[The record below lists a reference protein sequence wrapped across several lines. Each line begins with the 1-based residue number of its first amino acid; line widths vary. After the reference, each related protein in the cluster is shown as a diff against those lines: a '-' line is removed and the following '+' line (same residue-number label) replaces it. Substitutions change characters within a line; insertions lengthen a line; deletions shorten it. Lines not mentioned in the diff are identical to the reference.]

1 MSTGILRTSGPDI
14 VDAAG
19 NPVRLRGTA
28 LGGWM
33 LMENFMN
40 GFPGREHQIRAALL
54 KVLGQ
59 EKYDFFFDKF
69 LEYFFTDKDADFLKS
84 VNFNCVRLSFNYR
97 HFEDDMNPFV
107 IKEEGF
113 KHLDRAI
120 EICSRFG
127 IYTILDL
134 HSAPGGQNQD
144 WHSDNPTGYA
154 AFWDHKHF
162 QDRVVNLW
170 QVFAKRYRGNPWVAG
185 YNPLNEPADVE
196 WSRLLSFYDRIV
208 PAIREVDPD
217 HILFLEGNTF
227 SMDFSGFSSVFPN
240 SVYAVHDYCGFG
252 FPNRIGRYQ
261 GSSDQDAYIRQMYDR
276 KVAFM
281 KEHNVPIWNG
291 RLSGEFGPIYEREEY
306 NPDWKVHNDERY
318 DMLDR
323 QMAIYTSEGVAW
335 SIWAYK
341 DVNVMGMTYLS
352 PDSPWLKLLGP
363 MIRKKRDL
371 AVDSW
376 AYDDA
381 HLQPGLFGPLHKWFE
396 DNVPAKYNKK
406 YPWQWRM
413 HMHVFRGI
421 RGITMA
427 EYMIPEWA
435 DYFRDKSFEELD
447 ELAASWKYENCCQR
461 ERLNEILRLYAPM
474 EPEDK
479 RLEGKVIQSVVEDEE
494 GKPKETVSGVGVFEL
509 SPEEK
514 AKKLAQANGTAAP
527 AS

>member
-1 MSTGILRTSGPDI
+1 MSTGFLKTSGAKI
-14 VDAAG
+14 VDANG
-19 NPVRLRGTA
+19 NEVLLRGTT

-33 LMENFMN
+33 MMENFMN
-40 GFPGREHQIRAALL
+40 GFPGREHQIRDALE
-54 KVLGQ
+54 KVLGK
-59 EKYDFFFDKF
+59 EKRDFFFDKF
-69 LEYFFTDKDADFLKS
+69 LEYFFTEKDAEFFVSLG
-84 VNFNCVRLSFNYR
+84 FNCVRLSFNYH

-120 EICSRFG
+120 DICSKYG

-144 WHSDNPTGYA
+144 WHCDNPTGYA

-170 QVFAKRYRGNPWVAG
+170 EVLAKRYGSNPWIAG
-185 YNPLNEPADVE
+185 FNPVNEPADVE
-196 WSRLLSFYDRIV
+196 WTRLLAFYDRIV
-208 PAIREVDPD
+208 PAIRNIDSN

-227 SMDFSGFSSVFPN
+227 SMDFSGFSKVFPN
-240 SVYAVHDYCGFG
+240 TVYAIHDYCGFG

-261 GSSDQDAYIRQMYDR
+261 GEPEQDAYIRRMYDR
-276 KVAFM
+276 KVEFM
-281 KEHNVPIWNG
+281 NKHNVPVWN
-291 RLSGEFGPIYEREEY
+291 GEFGPIYERADH
-306 NPDWKVHNDERY
+306 NPEWEVQNDERY
-318 DMLDR
+318 NMLDK
-323 QMAIYTSEGVAW
+323 QMAIYTSESIAW

-341 DVNVMGMTYLS
+341 DINIMGLTYVS
-352 PDSPWLKLLGP
+352 PDSAWMKLLGP
-363 MIRKKRDL
+363 IIKKKRDL

-381 HLQPGLFGPLHKWFE
+381 HLQEGLFGPLHKWFE
-396 DNVPAKYNKK
+396 DNVPAQYNKK

-435 DYFRDKSFEELD
+435 DYFKNKSFEELD
-447 ELAASWKYENCCQR
+447 EIAASWKFENCMQR
-461 ERLNEILRLYAPM
+461 ERLNQLLRLYAPM
-474 EPEDK
+474 KADDT
-479 RLEGKVIQSVVEDEE
+479 RLEGKVIPSESARGVAQV
-494 GKPKETVSGVGVFEL
+494 KETVSGVGVFEL

-514 AKKLAQANGTAAP
+514 AKQTQVAVQP
-527 AS
+527 VPVSV

>member
-1 MSTGILRTSGPDI
+1 MSQTLKTDGARI
-14 VDAAG
+14 VDSNG
-19 NPVRLRGTA
+19 NAVLLRGTA

-40 GFPGREHQIRAALL
+40 GFPGRECQIRGALL
-54 KVLGQ
+54 KVLGK
-59 EKYDFFFDKF
+59 EKCEFFFDKF
-69 LEYFFTDKDADFLKS
+69 LEYFFTDKDAEFLAS
-84 VNFNCVRLSFNYR
+84 IGFNCLRLSLNYH

-113 KHLDRAI
+113 KHVDRVI
-120 EICSRFG
+120 DICARHN
-127 IYTILDL
+127 IYTIIDMHAL
-134 HSAPGGQNQD
+134 PGGQNQD

-162 QDRVVNLW
+162 QDRAVNLW
-170 QVFAKRYRGNPWVAG
+170 EHIAKRYKGNPWIAG
-185 YNPLNEPADVE
+185 YNPMNEPADSE
-196 WSRLLSFYDRIV
+196 WTRLLAFYDRIV
-208 PAIREVDPD
+208 PAIRNIDPD

-227 SMDFSGFSSVFPN
+227 SMDFTGFDKVFSN
-240 SVYAVHDYCGFG
+240 SVYAIHDYCGFG

-261 GSSDQDAYIRQMYDR
+261 GLQEQDAYIRRMYDR

-291 RLSGEFGPIYEREEY
+291 EFGPIYEREEY
-306 NPDWKVHNDERY
+306 NQDWEVHNNERY

-323 QMAIYTSEGVAW
+323 QLSIYTSESIAW

-341 DVNVMGMTYLS
+341 DINVMGMTYVS
-352 PDSPWLKLLGP
+352 PDSAWLKLLGP
-363 MIRKKRDL
+363 MINKKREL

-381 HLQPGLFGPLHKWFE
+381 HLQDGLFSPLHQWFE
-396 DNVPAKYNKK
+396 NNIPAKHSKK

-427 EYMIPEWA
+427 EYLIPEWA
-435 DYFRDKSFEELD
+435 EYFRGKSFEELD
-447 ELAASWKYENCCQR
+447 ELAASWKYENCVQR
-461 ERLNEILRLYAPM
+461 ERLNQVLSRYAPM
-474 EPEDK
+474 KADDT
-479 RLEGKVIQSVVEDEE
+479 RLSGKVILAEEEKPEKTGLSTAQSV
-494 GKPKETVSGVGVFEL
+494 SGAGVFEL
-509 SPEEK
+509 APDEKKGPEV
-514 AKKLAQANGTAAP
+514 QPAP
-527 AS
+527 ISVA

>member
-1 MSTGILRTSGPDI
+1 MSKGFLRTSGTNI
-14 VDAAG
+14 VDAEG
-19 NPVRLRGTA
+19 NTVLLRGTT

-40 GFPGREHQIRAALL
+40 GFPGREHQIRNALL

-59 EKYDFFFDKF
+59 EKYDFFFDRF
-69 LEYFFTDKDADFLKS
+69 LEYFFMEKDAQFLS
-84 VNFNCVRLSFNYR
+84 SLGFNCLRLSFNYR

-113 KHLDRAI
+113 KHLDRVI
-120 EICSRFG
+120 ELCTKYK

-134 HSAPGGQNQD
+134 HAAPGGQNQD

-170 QVFAKRYRGNPWVAG
+170 KVIAQRYKSNPWVAG

-208 PAIREVDPD
+208 PEIRAVDPN

-227 SMDFSGFSSVFPN
+227 SMDFSGFDKVFPN
-240 SVYAVHDYCGFG
+240 AVYAIHDYCGFG

-261 GSSDQDAYIRQMYDR
+261 GLKEQDAYIRKMYDR
-276 KVAFM
+276 KVEFM
-281 KEHNVPIWNG
+281 KKHNVPVWN
-291 RLSGEFGPIYEREEY
+291 GEFGPIYEREEF

-318 DMLDR
+318 NMLDK
-323 QMAIYTSEGVAW
+323 QMAIYTSESIAW

-341 DVNVMGMTYLS
+341 DINVMGMMYV
-352 PDSPWLKLLGP
+352 PEDSAWFKLLGP
-363 MIRKKRDL
+363 IIRKKRDL

-396 DNVPAKYNKK
+396 DNVPAQYSKK

-435 DYFRDKSFEELD
+435 DYFKGKTFEELD
-447 ELAASWKYENCCQR
+447 ELAASWKYENCRQR
-461 ERLNEILRLYAPM
+461 ERLNQLLSLYAPM
-474 EPEDK
+474 RAGDE
-479 RLEGKVIQSVVEDEE
+479 RLQGKVIESAVDDASEAQ
-494 GKPKETVSGVGVFEL
+494 GQQTTSGVGVFEL
-509 SPEEK
+509 APDEK
-514 AKKLAQANGTAAP
+514 KARESHVTVQPVAV